1 MIPDYIKTTRK
12 RIAKVTKQL
21 RLMDEEC
28 SFILDRNRVE
38 AERECMILTLK
49 LAQAKAQRAGRS
61 SFPADVYD

>member
-1 MIPDYIKTTRK
+1 MKDIMAGIKK
-12 RIAKVTKQL
+12 RIAKVTRQL

-28 SFILDRNRVE
+28 SFILDRKRVE